1 MNFNQSG
8 GQNPFWGATEFDWEP
23 KRMGDG
29 DRMICFKNCFF
40 FSFLGDLLNIFA
52 NEVTKTRTQLV
63 LGGWGICCLV

>member
-29 DRMICFKNCFF
+29 DRRICFKNCFF
-40 FSFLGDLLNIFA
+40 FLSWGFA
-52 NEVTKTRTQLV
+52 KYFRE
-63 LGGWGICCLV
+63 